1 MWGAPCEM
9 CQATSAYP
17 GHSGA
22 GGMKR
27 TASNLSMNLSSVGS
41 DMTGYPWAGP
51 QPHVHHHMPMY
62 PGYYPGY
69 HPHMVMP
76 TMGAPM
82 GLNVSIPD
90 SMHTFGKVPSSP
102 APSVRSSSHRS
113 HKSSKS
119 RSFNAADASGRR
131 SRNRKTKRSEESEES
146 RSSSVSDDGDY
157 IDDRE
162 SKPGHSGG
170 NSLAWQCDHCTF
182 INNGGNRSCG
192 MCSKTIGTNGRSSRR
207 GSERRRSE
215 RRRDRRTDHED
226 DDKDVSD
233 YDNQDNGVVKSNLS
247 FSIKDSKRENR
258 SKMSSSSNKSKSKKK
273 SRRRGSSASDSG
285 SESEGEEEE
294 RLERHMRDLR
304 VSSRR
309 RGSDY
314 DGVNNKDKD
323 KERDRASRKKEGK
336 LRWKD

>member
-1 MWGAPCEM
+1 MVWGAPPCEV
-9 CQATSAYP
+9 CQAAAGYP
-17 GHSGA
+17 GHAGT

-41 DMTGYPWAGP
+41 DMTGYPWAAP
-51 QPHVHHHMPMY
+51 PPHVHHHMPMY
-62 PGYYPGY
+62 PGYPGYPGY

-90 SMHTFGKVPSSP
+90 SMHTFSKVPSSP
-102 APSVRSSSHRS
+102 APSVRSTSHRS

-119 RSFNAADASGRR
+119 RSFSAADASGRR
-131 SRNRKTKRSEESEES
+131 SRNRKSKRSEESEES
-146 RSSSVSDDGDY
+146 RSSSGSDDVD
-157 IDDRE
+157 DVNDRE
-162 SKPGHSGG
+162 G
-170 NSLAWQCDHCTF
+170 NNLAWQCDHCTF
-182 INNGGNRSCG
+182 INNGGTRTCG
-192 MCSKTIGTNGRSSRR
+192 MCSKAVGSTGRSSRR
-207 GSERRRSE
+207 GSERRRSD

-226 DDKDVSD
+226 DDRNVSD
-233 YDNQDNGVVKSNLS
+233 YDNQDGSVLKSNLS
-247 FSIKDSKRENR
+247 FSIKDSKRESRNKVSGS
-258 SKMSSSSNKSKSKKK
+258 SKGKSKKK

-285 SESEGEEEE
+285 SMSEGEEEE

-304 VSSRR
+304 VSSSRR

-314 DGVNNKDKD
+314 DGVSNKDKD
-323 KERDRASRKKEGK
+323 KNRDRASRKKEGK